1 MLMTSSIKHCRSGKY
16 QVLVWLCLVLC
27 LQVFITSAKADGL
40 TNPGD
45 TANRFYQ
52 NTREGWFW
60 YEDPPQ
66 VIEEQQVKP
75 DKSQPPR
82 TTPNLDSYSIDE
94 LWNMY
99 PDDFQ
104 SLLSSVQ
111 KKAVQYPTEKNI
123 LQYLAIQDVARR
135 KALAYTHASMYVTQ
149 KYSNLFSVNQVYPT
163 AEPGITARVRMQ
175 QNEIEQTISRATDEH
190 ALLFFTSLE
199 CGFCEKQAQI
209 LAYFKEK
216 YGWQI
221 KTVDISQNTSAAA
234 RFNITITPT
243 LLLIEKGQEEYMTVA
258 TGVIALTELER
269 KLYRAIRY
277 LQGATKNDNFLMY
290 DFQKGSALDP
300 TSILNQGKQPWTIAK

>member
-16 QVLVWLCLVLC
+16 LVLVWLCLVLC
-27 LQVFITSAKADGL
+27 LQICITSVKADDIS
-40 TNPGD
+40 NPGV

-52 NTREGWFW
+52 NAMEGWFW

-66 VIEEQQVKP
+66 ETEEQQVKP

-82 TTPNLDSYSIDE
+82 TIPNLDSYSIDE

-104 SLLSSVQ
+104 SLLNSVQ
-111 KKAVQYPTEKNI
+111 KKAVQYPTENNI

-175 QNEIEQTISRATDEH
+175 QNEIEQTISRSMDDH
-190 ALLFFTSLE
+190 ALLFFTSPG
-199 CGFCEKQAQI
+199 CGFCEKQAHI

-221 KTVDISQNTSAAA
+221 KRVDISQNTSAAA

-243 LLLIEKGQEEYMTVA
+243 LLLIEKGQEEYMTVT